1 MDAGSYGISMLRF
14 LADAEPEVTSAQARL
29 ISPQVDR
36 AMSADFRFADGRTGR
51 MVCSMLSRIIFDMS
65 ARVIGEKGTLYVL
78 NPYHPHWFYRLSIR
92 GPLGRRTE
100 QVPGEATYV
109 YGLRAF
115 VKAIQ
120 GEGSLLTGPADSVA
134 NMRVIDA
141 VYKKAGLKP
150 RGT

>member
-1 MDAGSYGISMLRF
+1 MLRF

-78 NPYHPHWFYRLSIR
+78 NPYHPHWFYWLSIK
-92 GPLGRRTE
+92 GPQGRRTE
-100 QVPGEATYV
+100 RVPGEATYV